1 MKGTP
6 TWGFKTYEAY
16 PYIGLQEISR
26 VPYIGLGEI
35 SRVPLYR
42 AWRDIKGTSV

>member
-1 MKGTP
+1 MTR
-6 TWGFKTYEAY
+6 TRIWGFKRYEGY
-16 PYIGLQEISR
+16 PDIGLQEISR

-42 AWRDIKGTSV
+42 AWRDIKNTSV